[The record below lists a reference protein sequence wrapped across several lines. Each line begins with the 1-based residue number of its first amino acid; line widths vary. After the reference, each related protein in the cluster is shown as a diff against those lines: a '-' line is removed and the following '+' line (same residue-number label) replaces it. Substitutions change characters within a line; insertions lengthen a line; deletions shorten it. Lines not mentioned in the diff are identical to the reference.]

1 MVDVK
6 IVAEEGRTLKEE
18 VGKEISKFEEWFCS
32 FLQNGDPLTRHEKA
46 ILNDYLGWK
55 TIKG

>member
-6 IVAEEGRTLKEE
+6 IVVEEGRTLKEE
-18 VGKEISKFEEWFCS
+18 VDKEISKFEEWFRS
-32 FLQNGDPLTRHEKA
+32 FLQNADPLTRHEKA